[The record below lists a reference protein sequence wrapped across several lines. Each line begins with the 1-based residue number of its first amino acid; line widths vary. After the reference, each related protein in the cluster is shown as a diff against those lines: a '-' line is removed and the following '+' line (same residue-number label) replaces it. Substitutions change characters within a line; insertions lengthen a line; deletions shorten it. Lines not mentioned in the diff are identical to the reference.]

1 MKKIHYDGLNITK
14 TGFLHHME
22 KIDNRWYFK
31 FRKELNFKTKKE
43 ATEYFDES
51 YYLQH

>member
-1 MKKIHYDGLNITK
+1 MKKINYDGLNITK

-22 KIDNRWYFK
+22 KINNRWYFK

-43 ATEYFDES
+43 AIEFFDNEHD
-51 YYLQH
+51 LQS